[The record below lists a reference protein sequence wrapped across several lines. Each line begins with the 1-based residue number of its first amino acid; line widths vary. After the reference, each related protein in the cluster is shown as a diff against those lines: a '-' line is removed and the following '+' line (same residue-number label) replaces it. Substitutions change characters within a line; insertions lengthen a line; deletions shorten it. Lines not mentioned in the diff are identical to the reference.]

1 MPVNYSKKQ
10 LLIALKIGA
19 LLAMTVCLLFL
30 SGVFQRPEFISIDAR
45 YRLRG
50 EAFPSSD
57 IVIVGITQ
65 RCLNQLG
72 KFPWP
77 RSYHADII
85 DFLKKSGAKVIAM
98 DIFFAQPSDDPT
110 ADQRLADAIKNAGN
124 VILPVFMPNRISN
137 LGAGDNFIRVDNL
150 VGCMPLFVEASMAEA
165 HINMIADADG
175 IYRKAPVAIRYSEN
189 IFFALGIEAAIRFLG
204 VLPGQIGLEE
214 DYFILDKKRI
224 PLERQKFFYINYSAI
239 ETRTNRFAYSDVL
252 KGLVPA
258 ANFKNKIVFVGQ
270 TTQGLPNADILQT
283 PFKEKYGL
291 TVQANIANTIL
302 SDFYIKRPA
311 RHKTCVWIFILSAL
325 TCIIM
330 ICVRA
335 WSSTGIVFIIFLTMC
350 FIAARAFISS
360 GALIEI
366 VPLAAAILTSFSGSI
381 LYRIRFADTL
391 VRAKELELDSILQ
404 AGRITSEGLETDNA
418 FDVVLGTL
426 INSIGVR
433 GLLLRMRDK
442 KTKEYNKTYIYG
454 TAGNF
459 LKSNLAQ
466 QEEKLVENVI
476 KTGKAVLVEDTKKDA
491 LFGRVHDENSH
502 SVMCAPLILKAE
514 RIGAVTLFDKLISG
528 APSEI
533 YFRDDDL
540 KLFLILSQQTA
551 ISLENLRLFE
561 EVNSLFL
568 SSIKALAETIDAK
581 DPYTHGHAERVT
593 DDALAIADEMDLSD
607 DEKKRVLVGAILHDI
622 GKIGIKDAVLSK
634 PGRLSDEEKEMF
646 DQHPDI
652 GSKIMRP
659 IKQLEDV
666 IPMIRHHHEF
676 YDGTGYPDKLKG
688 EQIPLG
694 ARIIAVADTYDAMTS
709 DRPYRKALSQ
719 EIAKG
724 EINKVSGV
732 QFDPRVVAA
741 FNKAYIKGRLKKQ

>member
-1 MPVNYSKKQ
+1 M
-10 LLIALKIGA
+10 
-19 LLAMTVCLLFL
+19 
-30 SGVFQRPEFISIDAR
+30 
-45 YRLRG
+45 
-50 EAFPSSD
+50 
-57 IVIVGITQ
+57 
-65 RCLNQLG
+65 
-72 KFPWP
+72 
-77 RSYHADII
+77 
-85 DFLKKSGAKVIAM
+85 
-98 DIFFAQPSDDPT
+98 
-110 ADQRLADAIKNAGN
+110 
-124 VILPVFMPNRISN
+124 
-137 LGAGDNFIRVDNL
+137 
-150 VGCMPLFVEASMAEA
+150 
-165 HINMIADADG
+165 
-175 IYRKAPVAIRYSEN
+175 
-189 IFFALGIEAAIRFLG
+189 
-204 VLPGQIGLEE
+204 
-214 DYFILDKKRI
+214 
-224 PLERQKFFYINYSAI
+224 
-239 ETRTNRFAYSDVL
+239 
-252 KGLVPA
+252 
-258 ANFKNKIVFVGQ
+258 
-270 TTQGLPNADILQT
+270 
-283 PFKEKYGL
+283 
-291 TVQANIANTIL
+291 
-302 SDFYIKRPA
+302 
-311 RHKTCVWIFILSAL
+311 
-325 TCIIM
+325 
-330 ICVRA
+330 
-335 WSSTGIVFIIFLTMC
+335 
-350 FIAARAFISS
+350 
-360 GALIEI
+360 
-366 VPLAAAILTSFSGSI
+366 
-381 LYRIRFADTL
+381 
-391 VRAKELELDSILQ
+391 
-404 AGRITSEGLETDNA
+404 
-418 FDVVLGTL
+418 LGTL

-676 YDGTGYPDKLKG
+676 YDGTGSPDKLKG